1 MIRRPLLALVV
12 LVVVLGVVLLAILMR
27 GKDHHELVFPRFDR
41 QKASR
46 IVIEGKEKKT
56 VLEKKPEGW
65 VVVSEHS
72 LPVEEGVVDRILDV
86 VTKIS
91 RKDIVSTNP
100 EKRSLYQVDSSGILV
115 RIEDQAG
122 LELASFV
129 VGKTGPD
136 YASNYVRSTSSDE
149 VVLLP
154 TYLHPVVERGSRPW
168 EDLALWHY
176 DGGAITDLEIVRP
189 DGKIVI
195 SKAQDGSWYTSE
207 PESMLCD
214 SDRVSRIVR
223 TLCYLRA
230 DEIVGRRSS
239 GDSEF
244 SNADSS
250 AAFRLS
256 GGNWERL
263 LVGSSDEKNR
273 VLVMVEGRDVI
284 YAVPQYKIK
293 TIMVHLSDLKIKSES
308 GKEER

>member
-1 MIRRPLLALVV
+1 MRRPLVALVV
-12 LVVVLGVVLLAILMR
+12 LAVVLGAVLGAILTK
-27 GKDHHELVFPRFDR
+27 GKDRDELVFPRFDR

-56 VLEKKPEGW
+56 ILEKKAEGW

-72 LPVEEGVVDRILDV
+72 LPVEEGPVDRLLDV

-122 LELASFV
+122 LELASFI
-129 VGKTGPD
+129 VGKAGPD

-149 VVLLP
+149 VVLVP
-154 TYLHPVVERGSRPW
+154 TYLHPIVERGNRPW

-176 DGGAITDLEIVRP
+176 DGGAVTDLEILRP
-189 DGKIVI
+189 DGKISI
-195 SKAQDGSWYTSE
+195 SKAEDGSWYISE
-207 PESMLCD
+207 PESMPCD
-214 SDRVSRIVR
+214 NDRVSRVVR

-230 DEIVGRRSS
+230 DEVVGRRSS
-239 GDSEF
+239 GGFEF

-250 AAFRLS
+250 AAFRVG

-263 LVGSSDEKNR
+263 LIGSGDEKNR
-273 VLVMVEGRDVI
+273 LLVMVEGRDVI

-293 TIMVHLSDLKIKSES
+293 TIMAHLADLKIKQES